1 MRTFRLPLCSQVLLP
16 VALLGAVALVGCKKG
31 AGPGEGGGAGFFG
44 GPPEVGVVTIQS
56 ERMPLTAELP
66 GRISASLVAEVRPQ
80 VTGIILKRLFEEG
93 TDVKEGDVLYQIDP
107 ALYEAALASANAAM
121 ARTEATLKSL
131 RTQMA
136 RLDELI
142 KIHAVSQQQ
151 YDDTDAALKQAEAE
165 LAANKAAIETA
176 KINLNYTKIKAP
188 ISGRIGKSSVTVGAL
203 VTANQGNALA
213 TIQQLDPVYADAPQ
227 TSVNLLRLRENIKA
241 GRIVSD
247 GAGAPAHLVLEDG
260 SAYPLQGTLQFS
272 DVTVDPSTGSVNL
285 RSTFPNPDGMLLPGM
300 YVRVTVEEGIS
311 DNAILVPQRGVTFN
325 PRGEPVAMLVD
336 ASNNAEQR
344 VIAIGRSI
352 GDSWLVL
359 DGLHDGDR
367 VVVEGV
373 QRVRPG
379 APVSPVEAYSTNSA
393 APVAA
398 ADVVAP
404 AASDEAAPPAGT
416 DDAETAETD
425 GDNSSAE

>member
-1 MRTFRLPLCSQVLLP
+1 MRTLRLPRRSQLLLSA
-16 VALLGAVALVGCKKG
+16 ALIGAAALVGCKKG
-31 AGPGEGGGAGFFG
+31 EAPGGGAGAGFSA
-44 GPPEVGVVTIQS
+44 GPPEVGVVTIKA
-56 ERMPLTAELP
+56 ERMSLTAELP

-93 TDVKEGDVLYQIDP
+93 ADVKEGEVLYQIDP
-107 ALYEAALASANAAM
+107 ALYEAAHASAKAALS
-121 ARTEATLKSL
+121 RTEATLKSL
-131 RTQMA
+131 RSQMA

-165 LAANKAAIETA
+165 LAANKAAIKTA
-176 KINLNYTKIKAP
+176 KINLDYTKIKAP

-227 TSVNLLRLRENIKA
+227 TSANLLRLRQNINA
-241 GRIVSD
+241 GRLTSD
-247 GAGAPAHLVLEDG
+247 GAGTPAHLLLEDG
-260 SAYPLQGTLQFS
+260 SNYPHQGALQFS

-285 RSTFPNPDGMLLPGM
+285 RSRFPNPDGVLLPGM

-325 PRGEPVAMLVD
+325 PRGEPVALVVN
-336 ASNNAEQR
+336 AENNAEQR
-344 VIAIGRSI
+344 TLIIGRSI
-352 GDSWLVL
+352 NNSWLVQ
-359 DGLHDGDR
+359 DGLEDGDR
-367 VVVEGV
+367 VIVEGA

-379 APVSPVEAYSTNSA
+379 APVNPVPAYSTNSTATAGAMDA
-393 APVAA
+393 A
-398 ADVVAP
+398 
-404 AASDEAAPPAGT
+404 
-416 DDAETAETD
+416 TAL
-425 GDNSSAE
+425 